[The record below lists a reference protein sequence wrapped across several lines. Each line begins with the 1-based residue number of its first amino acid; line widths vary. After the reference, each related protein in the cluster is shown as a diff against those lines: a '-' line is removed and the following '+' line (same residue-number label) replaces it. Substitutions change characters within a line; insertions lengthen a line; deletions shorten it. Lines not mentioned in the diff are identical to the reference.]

1 MRGQPFLCDEMSTSH
16 CQHIDVNVKKLT
28 KVSLVSLGTIDI
40 PQKKLKKCDAF
51 RLPT

>member
-1 MRGQPFLCDEMSTSH
+1 MRGQPFPCDGMSVSH

-28 KVSLVSLGTIDI
+28 KISLASLGAIDI